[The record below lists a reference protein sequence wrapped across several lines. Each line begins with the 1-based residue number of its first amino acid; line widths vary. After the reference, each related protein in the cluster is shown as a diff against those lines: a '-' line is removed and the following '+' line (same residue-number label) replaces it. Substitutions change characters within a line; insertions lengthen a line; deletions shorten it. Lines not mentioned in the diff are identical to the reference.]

1 MARLNTTDRRG
12 APAHHTLRHQAE
24 RLASPLPALLVEA
37 ERVAN
42 TVAFGIHGRR
52 RVGQGET
59 FWQYRH
65 YAEGDPRNAID
76 WRKSAKAPT
85 NETLFVRDNEWEA
98 AQSVYLFADR
108 SRSMQYQ
115 SQGSHPEKADAS
127 AVMTLALALLLVRAG
142 ERIANLAGNMPPA
155 TGRATYNRF
164 AMEILGAQNS
174 GTGNS
179 GDENPQGLPLG
190 RKLPAHARVVLVS
203 DFLEPFDVIREKM
216 DAFTAQG
223 VTGHLVQIADPA
235 EETFPFSG
243 RLQFDA
249 PGDACHVTFGRA
261 ETLKDD
267 YRRLYFAHR
276 RSLADR
282 ASKTG
287 WTFVSHRTDKP
298 PESTLLSLYLDLAGG
313 VVRRALV

>member
-1 MARLNTTDRRG
+1 MARLNNKERRD
-12 APAHHTLRHQAE
+12 ASAHHALRHQAE
-24 RLASPLPALLVEA
+24 RLAGPLPALLVEA

-65 YAEGDPRNAID
+65 YADGDPRNAID

-108 SRSMQYQ
+108 SPSMQYR

-142 ERIANLAGNMPPA
+142 ERIANLADTSPPA
-155 TGRATYNRF
+155 TGRAAYNRF
-164 AMEILGAQNS
+164 AMELLGDQIPGREKDSVESPQALP
-174 GTGNS
+174 TG
-179 GDENPQGLPLG
+179 
-190 RKLPAHARVVLVS
+190 RRLPAHARVVLIS
-203 DFLEPFDVIREKM
+203 DFLEPFEVIREKM

-223 VTGHLVQIADPA
+223 ATGHLVQIADPA

-249 PGDACHVTFGRA
+249 PEGSQHVTFGRA

-282 ASKTG
+282 ATKTG
-287 WTFVSHRTDKP
+287 WTFVSHRTDNP
-298 PESTLLSLYLDLAGG
+298 PESTLLSLYLDLAGSVSG
-313 VVRRALV
+313 ALA

>member
-1 MARLNTTDRRG
+1 MDRLRTKTKKDT
-12 APAHHTLRHQAE
+12 AAHLALRHQAE
-24 RLASPLPALLVEA
+24 ELASPLPGLLVEA

-65 YAEGDPRNAID
+65 YAVGDPRNSID
-76 WRKSAKAPT
+76 WRKSARAPK

-98 AQSVYLFADR
+98 AQSIYLFCDR
-108 SRSMQYQ
+108 SPSMRYSSASGQ
-115 SQGSHPEKADAS
+115 PEKQDAS

-142 ERIANLAGNMPPA
+142 ERIANLAGGSPPA
-155 TGRATYNRF
+155 TGRAAFNRI
-164 AMEILGAQNS
+164 AMEILG
-174 GTGNS
+174 
-179 GDENPQGLPLG
+179 DENQSSLPAA
-190 RKLPAHARVVLVS
+190 RKLPAHARVVLIS
-203 DFLEPFDVIREKM
+203 DFLEPFETICEKL
-216 DAFTAQG
+216 DGFTAEG
-223 VTGHLVQIADPA
+223 VTGHLVQITDPA

-249 PGDACHVTFGRA
+249 PGDERHVTFGRA
-261 ETLKDD
+261 ENLKED
-267 YRRLYFAHR
+267 YLRAWFAHR

-282 ASKTG
+282 AARTG

-298 PESTLLSLYLDLAGG
+298 PQSTLLSLYLDLAGG
-313 VVRRALV
+313 TVRRSVV